1 MIYYNKKKNYTNRLV
16 KILEQFC
23 YDFGFS
29 VIIREYEIVIRFS
42 RLVLIMK
49 LP

>member
-1 MIYYNKKKNYTNRLV
+1 MVYNNKKNYTNRPV

-23 YDFGFS
+23 HDFRFS
-29 VIIREYEIVIRFS
+29 VIIREYEIFIHFS
-42 RLVLIMK
+42 RLFLIMK